1 MDRSTKTDTK
11 QGASIGS
18 SGSQLFHTS
27 DFMDRDKEQSRRL
40 HEPISITSHTDPI
53 TGNDV
58 KGEVHHPYVIDGILT
73 VYFESEKTRSDY
85 LNTPFNHPVTKL
97 SNEPSPE
104 DDRGG

>member
-1 MDRSTKTDTK
+1 MDSSVKTGTK

-18 SGSQLFHTS
+18 SGSQLFHS
-27 DFMDRDKEQSRRL
+27 SEFMERDKEQSRRL
-40 HEPISITSHTDPI
+40 HEPLSITSHTDPI

-58 KGEVHHPYVIDGILT
+58 MGAENHPYVIDGILT

-85 LNTPFNHPVTKL
+85 LSTPFNHPVTKL
-97 SNEPSPE
+97 SSKPSPE

>member
-1 MDRSTKTDTK
+1 MDRPTKTGTRQD
-11 QGASIGS
+11 ASIGS
-18 SGSQLFHTS
+18 SGVQLFRHS
-27 DFMDRDKEQSRRL
+27 EFMDRDKEQSHRL
-40 HEPISITSHTDPI
+40 HEPLSIISHTDPI

-58 KGEVHHPYVIDGILT
+58 MGAENHPYVIDGILT

-97 SNEPSPE
+97 SSKPSPE

>member
-1 MDRSTKTDTK
+1 MDRSTKTGTK

-18 SGSQLFHTS
+18 SGAQLFHGS
-27 DFMDRDKEQSRRL
+27 EFMERDQEQSHRL
-40 HEPISITSHTDPI
+40 HEPLSITSHTDQI

-58 KGEVHHPYVIDGILT
+58 MGAEDHPYIIDGILT

-85 LNTPFNHPVTKL
+85 LSTPLNHPVSKL
-97 SNEPSPE
+97 SNKPSPE